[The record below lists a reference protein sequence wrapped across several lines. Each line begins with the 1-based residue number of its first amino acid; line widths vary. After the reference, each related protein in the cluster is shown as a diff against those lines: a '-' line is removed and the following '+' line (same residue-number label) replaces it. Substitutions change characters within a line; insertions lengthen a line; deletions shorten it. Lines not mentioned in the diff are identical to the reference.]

1 MEAIG
6 PDEVDEEELK
16 RAKTW
21 RDIRAELT
29 RGVKPSWS
37 GKSARNTREWKASLE
52 QKLSQKIVPG
62 AVNGLLLA
70 VYDASVDETA
80 AGLLRLRVLKS
91 GAAEEREARPDP
103 MSLPY
108 RPYIRDLVL
117 LPPPFRPGLRRRSSF
132 TRTPRLSA

>member
-52 QKLSQKIVPG
+52 QKLAQKIVPG

-70 VYDASVDETA
+70 VYDGSVDETA
-80 AGLLRLRVLKS
+80 AAPPSIASVSKS
-91 GAAEEREARPDP
+91 QNAAH
-103 MSLPY
+103 
-108 RPYIRDLVL
+108 
-117 LPPPFRPGLRRRSSF
+117 RRRTKAMRLVNRRVMASAGAG
-132 TRTPRLSA
+132 TRSKLATVVAEGVNPITS

>member
-70 VYDASVDETA
+70 VYDGSVDETA
-80 AGLLRLRVLKS
+80 I
-91 GAAEEREARPDP
+91 
-103 MSLPY
+103 
-108 RPYIRDLVL
+108 YILV
-117 LPPPFRPGLRRRSSF
+117 F
-132 TRTPRLSA
+132 

>member
-37 GKSARNTREWKASLE
+37 GKSARSTRERKASLE
-52 QKLSQKIVPG
+52 QAKAG
-62 AVNGLLLA
+62 AKDRSRCG
-70 VYDASVDETA
+70 
-80 AGLLRLRVLKS
+80 
-91 GAAEEREARPDP
+91 ER
-103 MSLPY
+103 
-108 RPYIRDLVL
+108 
-117 LPPPFRPGLRRRSSF
+117 
-132 TRTPRLSA
+132 

>member
-37 GKSARNTREWKASLE
+37 GKTTRNTRGWKASLE
-52 QKLSQKIVPG
+52 QKL
-62 AVNGLLLA
+62 
-70 VYDASVDETA
+70 
-80 AGLLRLRVLKS
+80 
-91 GAAEEREARPDP
+91 AR
-103 MSLPY
+103 
-108 RPYIRDLVL
+108 
-117 LPPPFRPGLRRRSSF
+117 
-132 TRTPRLSA
+132 